1 MTHETQRR
9 IEEENSKRAE
19 LALTSVHYDD
29 WTFKEGCLFGYNL
42 ANEWV
47 KVSEMLPEKE
57 SEHFGESGYVEC
69 MDDTDIP
76 FIGWYNHNT
85 KAWHCAHYL
94 SSGTPNVKYWR
105 HRPFPAPPSE

>member
-47 KVSEMLPEKE
+47 KVSEMLPEFEAWVLCYCGIYGYYIGQYQQILDTNHGQWCDGKE
-57 SEHFGESGYVEC
+57 SGCLPPIFWLPLP
-69 MDDTDIP
+69 T
-76 FIGWYNHNT
+76 
-85 KAWHCAHYL
+85 
-94 SSGTPNVKYWR
+94 
-105 HRPFPAPPSE
+105 PPSE